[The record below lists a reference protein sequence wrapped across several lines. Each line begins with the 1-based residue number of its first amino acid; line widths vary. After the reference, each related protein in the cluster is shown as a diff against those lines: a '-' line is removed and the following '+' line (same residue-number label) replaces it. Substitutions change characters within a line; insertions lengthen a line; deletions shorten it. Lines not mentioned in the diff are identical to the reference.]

1 MFFSRF
7 AFKPMAI
14 NKTFVYLFLV
24 VIYWFL
30 CGGPDFSA
38 HPASLGLYA
47 IGLAYLTLILW
58 NDQLF
63 KVFYGDSYTYGA
75 AGLGIALAIGI
86 PALLITSMLI
96 RVDSNLF
103 EIPAWIGK
111 VGVGFL
117 LLGLLGIASVPI
129 FTSNAA
135 GVLPIKESRRWYDD
149 ETTTSKDSTDV

>member
-1 MFFSRF
+1 
-7 AFKPMAI
+7 MAI
-14 NKTFVYLFLV
+14 NKTFFYLFSV

-30 CGGPDFSA
+30 CGGPDFST

-86 PALLITSMLI
+86 PALLVTTMLI

>member
-1 MFFSRF
+1 
-7 AFKPMAI
+7 MAI
-14 NKTFVYLFLV
+14 NKTFFYLFSV

-30 CGGPDFSA
+30 CGAPDFST

-86 PALLITSMLI
+86 PALLVTTMLI